1 MVSRPVRVLVVDD
14 SAFMRK
20 ILSDILSGP
29 GLEVIGTARDG
40 QDALRKIKKLRP
52 DVVTLDVE
60 MPLMGG
66 LAALE
71 AIMADD
77 PLPVV
82 MVSSRTAEGADVTLQ
97 ALAAGAVDFIQKPSG
112 TISLDMERV
121 AEELRKK
128 VLEASLAIPR
138 VAGLK
143 RPIKGSPMTEPPL
156 PRTVRRESRHFELLA
171 VAASTGGP
179 RALQEILPLF
189 PARFPLPVVIVQ
201 HMPEGFT
208 ASLAQRLNGLAS
220 LNVVEAAEG
229 LILKPGLVVIAPG
242 GRHLAVAR
250 NQGNLVCRLS
260 DSPPLRSVRPSA
272 DLLFLSVAEVVGPSA
287 LGLILT
293 GMGRDGTD
301 GARAMKARG
310 AYILAEAP
318 ETCVV
323 YGMPRSAV
331 EAGVVDEQQPLGLIP
346 GVLAQ
351 LVGIKDSYR

>member
-1 MVSRPVRVLVVDD
+1 MMGNVAKSALTAFPSVGLSVS
-14 SAFMRK
+14 AMK
-20 ILSDILSGP
+20 
-29 GLEVIGTARDG
+29 T
-40 QDALRKIKKLRP
+40 
-52 DVVTLDVE
+52 
-60 MPLMGG
+60 
-66 LAALE
+66 
-71 AIMADD
+71 
-77 PLPVV
+77 
-82 MVSSRTAEGADVTLQ
+82 
-97 ALAAGAVDFIQKPSG
+97 GAVDFIQKPSG

-128 VLEASLAIPR
+128 VLEASLALPR

-143 RPIKGSPMTEPPL
+143 RSVKESPMTEPPL
-156 PRTVRRESRHFELLA
+156 PRAVRRESRHFELLA

-229 LILKPGLVVIAPG
+229 LILKPGLVAIAPG

-260 DSPPLRSVRPSA
+260 DGPPLRSVRPSA